1 MNKKQRPTTTGSMFR
16 TSYDFLNPEGKQNL
30 YLRQRQWVD
39 KNEVEYPKENKQM
52 VKMIEHDIQDVK
64 A

>member
-1 MNKKQRPTTTGSMFR
+1 MFK

-52 VKMIEHDIQDVK
+52 VKMIEHDI
-64 A
+64 